1 MAETFHK
8 MSAVDR
14 VNGVSENV
22 FSINAVKEE
31 ATMSLSVYLYT
42 KYHAWVFLIFFLS
55 VLAINF
61 SSWNLRRL
69 NFSFLFTT
77 YHLHYSVLYFII
89 DFEFRTSKKKYW
101 RIFMSRLK

>member
-22 FSINAVKEE
+22 FSISAVKEE

-42 KYHAWVFLIFFLS
+42 KYHAWVFFNFLS
-55 VLAINF
+55 FNSGNKL
-61 SSWNLRRL
+61 L
-69 NFSFLFTT
+69 FLESQKT
-77 YHLHYSVLYFII
+77 
-89 DFEFRTSKKKYW
+89 
-101 RIFMSRLK
+101 